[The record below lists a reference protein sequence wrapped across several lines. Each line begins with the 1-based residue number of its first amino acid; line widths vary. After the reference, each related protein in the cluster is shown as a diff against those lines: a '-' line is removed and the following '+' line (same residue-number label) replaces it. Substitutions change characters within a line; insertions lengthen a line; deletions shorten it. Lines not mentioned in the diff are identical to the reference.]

1 MIELVGHDRDDED
14 YLCRK
19 YAENHPVP
27 PTFTRCN
34 ICVNVCTI
42 VRRKRLGWV
51 APRPEPMTPPSP
63 EEQRTGI
70 ERRLAKLEAEAAKLG
85 TKLEDL
91 PPPSQ

>member
-1 MIELVGHDRDDED
+1 MSQVR
-14 YLCRK
+14 RK
-19 YAENHPVP
+19 P
-27 PTFTRCN
+27 PSSTDFTRCN
-34 ICVNVCTI
+34 ICVNACTI

-70 ERRLAKLEAEAAKLG
+70 ERRLRQARRPKPAKLG

-91 PPPSQ
+91 PPPRGQ